1 MKSLTDGSTVDMGQE
16 RGKMSYLVSVVM
28 PFGGIVKEAYEKD
41 PEKAILRW
49 CRYSRKYPTCVSIQ
63 PEAQEGGKI
72 LLRWASDNIEKVR
85 EYLTENKSPYRIDW
99 MIEEIQQ
106 QARDGRTSMQWDGD
120 QLHPFSV
127 G

>member
-1 MKSLTDGSTVDMGQE
+1 
-16 RGKMSYLVSVVM
+16 MSYLVSVVM

-49 CRYSRKYPTCVSIQ
+49 CRYSSKYPTRVSIQ
-63 PEAQEGGKI
+63 PEAQEGGQI

-99 MIEEIQQ
+99 MIEEI
-106 QARDGRTSMQWDGD
+106 
-120 QLHPFSV
+120 HPAAGKRWKNIHAVGWRPASSV
-127 G
+127 QRWIKHSQNI